1 VDSLELLSLIIGYE
15 NTLMFVKQIKVL
27 PNAFPFFAHVDTG
40 LILSKDDHFKLR
52 LMKLSNGGIRVTKDG

>member
-1 VDSLELLSLIIGYE
+1 
-15 NTLMFVKQIKVL
+15 MFVKQIKVL

-40 LILSKDDHFKLR
+40 LLLSKDDYFKLR